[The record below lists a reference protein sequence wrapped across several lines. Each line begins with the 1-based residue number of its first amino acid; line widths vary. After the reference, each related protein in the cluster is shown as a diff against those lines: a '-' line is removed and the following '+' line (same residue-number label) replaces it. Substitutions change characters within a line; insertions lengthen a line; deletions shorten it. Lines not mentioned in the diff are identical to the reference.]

1 MPAPRFLK
9 ARLAAHYAGLFAPI
23 GVLLPFWPVWL
34 AGRGLSEWEIGVVLA
49 AGSFSK
55 VLLNPLV
62 GSWVDRLGRRRT
74 AMIALAFATFFSFCA
89 FWVTEGFLPLLL
101 LSALSSG
108 LFAAQMPL
116 AESLSLHMAHRH
128 QFDYGRVRLWGSL
141 TFILSAMLGGWM
153 LAGRSSEI
161 VLPISLA
168 GFLLMALI
176 SLGLPEFSVEKKSE
190 ETGAGMMALLSGRQ
204 FLIFLLAASLLQASH
219 TVYYGFSTLHWRTA
233 GIDETT
239 IGLLWALGVLSE
251 IVLFSQGNRVLKHLD
266 PRRLLILAGFGG
278 LIRWLVLGTTTWVP
292 ALIAAQ
298 MLHALTFGAAHLGAM
313 HYLLRTIAPN
323 LSARAQGLYSSGVM
337 GIALSAGMLTAGPL
351 YHALGSMAFFVM
363 AALSCIG
370 LLVATRLTRNT

>member
-1 MPAPRFLK
+1 MPAPRFLRT
-9 ARLAAHYAGLFAPI
+9 RLAAHYAGLFAPI

-62 GSWVDRLGRRRT
+62 GTWVDHLGRRRT

-266 PRRLLILAGFGG
+266 PRRLLILAGLGG
-278 LIRWLVLGTTTWVP
+278 LIRWLVLGVTTWVP

-298 MLHALTFGAAHLGAM
+298 TLHALTFGAAHLGAM

-351 YHALGSMAFFVM
+351 YHALGGFAFLLMAGLSVLGAFV
-363 AALSCIG
+363 ARHLFKEG
-370 LLVATRLTRNT
+370 